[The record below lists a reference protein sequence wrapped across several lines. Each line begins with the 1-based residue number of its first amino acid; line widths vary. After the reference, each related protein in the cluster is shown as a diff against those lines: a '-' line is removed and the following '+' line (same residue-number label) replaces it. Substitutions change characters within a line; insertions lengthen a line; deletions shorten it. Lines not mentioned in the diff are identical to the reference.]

1 MTATPFFLSGNF
13 APVTDEVTATD
24 LPVTGAIPGE
34 LAGRFVRNGP
44 NPHTGTS
51 PHWFLGDGML
61 HGVELR
67 DGHAGWYRNRYVQT
81 RQLTD
86 EHAAYV
92 DDEGRADFTVGAAN
106 THVIGH
112 AGRILALV
120 ESSYPYEVTPELAT
134 VGCFDFDGRLRTP
147 MTAHP
152 KLDPASGELHFF
164 GYGFAPPYL
173 TYHVADAE
181 GTLVRSEE
189 ISVRGPTMMHD
200 FNLTERHVVFMD
212 LPVVFD
218 LDLAIQGTMPYRWD
232 DDYGA
237 RLGVL
242 PRDGTDADVQWFE
255 IDPCY
260 VFHPMNGYDADG
272 AITLDVV
279 RYPQLWA
286 GDNRDLDAA
295 AHLTRWTI
303 DLAAGAVKEE
313 QLDDRGTEFPRVD
326 PRVVGRRHRVGYA
339 VQTDV
344 DAETRSGVLIKYD
357 QAEGSARTH
366 HFGAGRE
373 AGEPVF
379 VPSADGRAE
388 DDGWV
393 MTYVFD
399 AARDTSDLVLL
410 DARDFEGPP
419 VATVPLP
426 QRVPAGFHGSWIADA

>member
-1 MTATPFFLSGNF
+1 M
-13 APVTDEVTATD
+13 
-24 LPVTGAIPGE
+24 
-34 LAGRFVRNGP
+34 
-44 NPHTGTS
+44 
-51 PHWFLGDGML
+51 
-61 HGVELR
+61 
-67 DGHAGWYRNRYVQT
+67 
-81 RQLTD
+81 
-86 EHAAYV
+86 
-92 DDEGRADFTVGAAN
+92 
-106 THVIGH
+106 
-112 AGRILALV
+112 
-120 ESSYPYEVTPELAT
+120 
-134 VGCFDFDGRLRTP
+134 
-147 MTAHP
+147 
-152 KLDPASGELHFF
+152 
-164 GYGFAPPYL
+164 
-173 TYHVADAE
+173 
-181 GTLVRSEE
+181 
-189 ISVRGPTMMHD
+189 RGPTMMHD

-260 VFHPMNGYDADG
+260 VFHPMNAYDADG

-279 RYPQLWA
+279 RYAQLWA
-286 GDNRDLDAA
+286 GDNRGFDAA

-303 DLAAGAVKEE
+303 DLAVGAVKEE

-326 PRVVGRRHRVGYA
+326 PRVVGRRHRFGYA

-344 DAETRSGVLIKYD
+344 GAQTRSGVLIKYD

-399 AARDTSDLVLL
+399 AARDTSDFVLL